1 MKWKRRERESK
12 VCGRELLSQNTFLPL
27 VSCTTFKPKN
37 NPGKKLPYSSM
48 TNSWNF
54 VYTLMFLF
62 DINENGVNEDNNN
75 DDNDSGDDNKTKCYY
90 RRENRNNC
98 IRAIVIVIVIG

>member
-54 VYTLMFLF
+54 VYTLCSYLILM
-62 DINENGVNEDNNN
+62 
-75 DDNDSGDDNKTKCYY
+75 KTVLT
-90 RRENRNNC
+90 RIIIMMITIVVMTIIQN
-98 IRAIVIVIVIG
+98 AIIEGKTVTTALGQ